1 MNHSGEKQ
9 FVDEDANG
17 LNTLNQIVQ
26 QTIQ

>member
-9 FVDEDANG
+9 FVDVETDG